1 MLLFLSA
8 AIPFS
13 MLGAL
18 SFASLPTALV
28 ARIVGVAIL
37 LFVILKAT
45 GMIAFK
51 PSRRVLVIG
60 GGVTGLLSGLVV

>member
-37 LFVILKAT
+37 LFVALASAAMSDAVQHYF
-45 GMIAFK
+45 G
-51 PSRRVLVIG
+51 
-60 GGVTGLLSGLVV
+60 SGAHTDQALAK